1 VADLFPWSITL
12 VIPALN
18 EERVLATVV
27 EQVLAEVQGRVR
39 SYEILLINDGS
50 SDDTGKIMEEIARTR
65 RNVRVLHNP
74 GNIGLGA
81 SYQRGVK
88 EARYEYVMLL
98 CGDGG
103 FPASSLPPV
112 FQKIGLADIVIPYM
126 TNLKHIKTTKRYLL
140 SRAYT
145 ALLNTIFGLR
155 LHYYNGLPVHR
166 TALVR
171 HLNITSS
178 GFGFQGEILVKLMKS
193 GCSYAEVPV
202 KGAEETK
209 RSFALRP
216 RNIVSVAHT
225 FAHLIAEVLFFKPI
239 PKEVV
244 ESARAADDEPD
255 ASPASGR
262 AH

>member
-1 VADLFPWSITL
+1 MAG
-12 VIPALN
+12 VI
-18 EERVLATVV
+18 
-27 EQVLAEVQGRVR
+27 EQVLAEADGRIR
-39 SYEILLINDGS
+39 SYEVLLINDGS
-50 SDDTGKIMEEIARTR
+50 SDGTGTIMEEIARTR

-74 GNIGLGA
+74 RNIGLGA

-88 EARYEYVMLL
+88 EARCEYVMLL

-112 FQKIGLADIVIPYM
+112 FEKIGQADIVIPYM
-126 TNLKHIKTTKRYLL
+126 TNLKQIKTTKRYLL

-145 ALLNTIFGLR
+145 ELLNIIFGLR
-155 LHYYNGLPVHR
+155 LRYYNGLPVHR

-171 HLNITSS
+171 QLNITSS

-193 GCSYAEVPV
+193 GCSYVEVPV
-202 KGAEETK
+202 EGAEETK

-216 RNIVSVAHT
+216 RNIVSVART

-244 ESARAADDEPD
+244 ESARSTNDGPE
-255 ASPASGR
+255 ASPASSR
-262 AH
+262 AQ